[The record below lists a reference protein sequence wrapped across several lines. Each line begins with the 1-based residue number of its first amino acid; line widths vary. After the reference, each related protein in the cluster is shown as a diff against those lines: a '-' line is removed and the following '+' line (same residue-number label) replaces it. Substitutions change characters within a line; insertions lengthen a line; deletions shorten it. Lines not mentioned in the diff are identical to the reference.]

1 MAVRPIIIGI
11 QGDASNLTKALKT
24 AGDGV
29 AGFAKKVGKLGI
41 QAGAAFTASAV
52 AVGVQGV
59 RAAADF
65 ENSMNEVMTLLPEA
79 SENVFGDLSGQVK
92 DFSKEFGV
100 LPTDV
105 IPALYDALSAGV
117 PQDNVFEFLEVA
129 QQAARGG
136 ATDLTVALDGIT
148 SVVNSYG
155 SDVISATEAS
165 DLMFTAVRLGKTNFE
180 ELSGSLF
187 QVAPIAAGLGVE
199 FGDVTA
205 ALANLTAQ
213 GTPTKVA
220 ATQLK
225 ASFSE
230 LAKEGTKADTNF
242 RELAGKGFAQFI
254 EEGGD
259 VQQAFQLMAD
269 GAENSG
275 ISVLDLFGS
284 IEAGQ
289 GVLALTAD
297 GGAAFSASLEE
308 MDSSAGATGTAFDTM
323 DQGLTANFD
332 KIKANLA
339 VLSLEIGQKLT
350 PVVAAASAFLVEHF
364 DDIVKVAADVRD
376 KAIEIARDA
385 WPVMVAIFQ
394 TTVDIVRDRVIPV
407 FEGIIDVTKKVIK
420 FVKENADIFIILGAA
435 VAGALAGLA
444 LYKAGLAIY
453 TGVQKIATAVAA
465 AFNVVMNLN
474 PIMIVVVALAALA
487 AAFIVAYQRSE
498 EFREFVDKTWAFLKD
513 VFVPIFDVLSSTA
526 KAALEVIIDL
536 AKQMWENIQNV
547 VGLIKAIFEGDFGEA
562 WNRLKDLIGG
572 VFQGIFTLFIE
583 LPGRII
589 AEVVPALA
597 KALFKLIDGPMA
609 DLRIAFFDQLD
620 KIFGFFKA
628 LPSRIGGLVKDFTNA
643 GLDMGKSFMDGL
655 ASGVKNAVGFV
666 GDFAKG
672 LANAVINFFNDKVID
687 WINQKIPDKIEVDFF
702 PDINLPDNP
711 LPRIPTFAKGGIV
724 TGPQLAML
732 GDNPSGTEMVVPLEK
747 AGAMGFGGNTINL
760 TVNAGLGTNGQQV
773 GAEIITALKTWQ
785 RSNGVIPVTTS

>member
-165 DLMFTAVRLGKTNFE
+165 DKMFTAVRLGKTNFE

-323 DQGLTANFD
+323 DQGLSANFD

>member
-323 DQGLTANFD
+323 DQGLSANFD

-350 PVVAAASAFLVEHF
+350 PVVAAASAFLVENF

>member
-1 MAVRPIIIGI
+1 
-11 QGDASNLTKALKT
+11 
-24 AGDGV
+24 
-29 AGFAKKVGKLGI
+29 
-41 QAGAAFTASAV
+41 
-52 AVGVQGV
+52 
-59 RAAADF
+59 
-65 ENSMNEVMTLLPEA
+65 
-79 SENVFGDLSGQVK
+79 
-92 DFSKEFGV
+92 
-100 LPTDV
+100 
-105 IPALYDALSAGV
+105 
-117 PQDNVFEFLEVA
+117 
-129 QQAARGG
+129 
-136 ATDLTVALDGIT
+136 
-148 SVVNSYG
+148 
-155 SDVISATEAS
+155 
-165 DLMFTAVRLGKTNFE
+165 
-180 ELSGSLF
+180 
-187 QVAPIAAGLGVE
+187 
-199 FGDVTA
+199 
-205 ALANLTAQ
+205 
-213 GTPTKVA
+213 
-220 ATQLK
+220 
-225 ASFSE
+225 
-230 LAKEGTKADTNF
+230 
-242 RELAGKGFAQFI
+242 
-254 EEGGD
+254 
-259 VQQAFQLMAD
+259 
-269 GAENSG
+269 
-275 ISVLDLFGS
+275 
-284 IEAGQ
+284 
-289 GVLALTAD
+289 
-297 GGAAFSASLEE
+297 
-308 MDSSAGATGTAFDTM
+308 M
-323 DQGLTANFD
+323 DQGLSANFD

-339 VLSLEIGQKLT
+339 VLSLEIGQKLM
-350 PVVAAASAFLVEHF
+350 PVVATASAFLVEHF

>member
-323 DQGLTANFD
+323 DQGLSANFD

-339 VLSLEIGQKLT
+339 VLSLEIGQKLM
-350 PVVAAASAFLVEHF
+350 PVVATASAFLVEHF

>member
-1 MAVRPIIIGI
+1 MATRPIVIGI

-323 DQGLTANFD
+323 DQGLSANFD

>member
-1 MAVRPIIIGI
+1 MATRPIVIGI

-323 DQGLTANFD
+323 DQGLTANFE

>member
-213 GTPTKVA
+213 GTPTAVA

-269 GAENSG
+269 GAEESG

>member
-1 MAVRPIIIGI
+1 MATRPIVIGI

-65 ENSMNEVMTLLPEA
+65 ENSMNEVMTLLPQA

-269 GAENSG
+269 GAEESG

-323 DQGLTANFD
+323 DQGLSANFD